1 MLLKKSKL
9 EIPNFGI
16 QSSAVFYKIFF
27 TPIRLYNWIQ
37 NYKFS
42 MNSLTVVT
50 IATILVAMGP
60 LALTLYQTASAQYTT
75 GQDTGALSVE
85 EQLRLAKEKVANAQQ
100 AGAYGSGTAFFGKN
114 IGDAALY
121 TGAIVAIFG
130 AVAAAFIVMSRGK
143 KSVSA

>member
-1 MLLKKSKL
+1 MSKIL
-9 EIPNFGI
+9 
-16 QSSAVFYKIFF
+16 VKIFL
-27 TPIRLYNWIQ
+27 TPIKLNNWIQ

-50 IATILVAMGP
+50 IASILIAMGP
-60 LALTLYQTASAQYTT
+60 LAITFYQTANAQYTT

-114 IGDAALY
+114 IGDAAIY

-130 AVAAAFIVMSRGK
+130 AVAAAFIVMSRHK

>member
-1 MLLKKSKL
+1 MSKIL
-9 EIPNFGI
+9 
-16 QSSAVFYKIFF
+16 VKIFL
-27 TPIRLYNWIQ
+27 TPIKLYNWIQ

-50 IATILVAMGP
+50 IASILIAMGP
-60 LALTLYQTASAQYTT
+60 LAITFYQTANAQYTT
-75 GQDTGALSVE
+75 GQDTGVLSVE

-114 IGDAALY
+114 IGDAAIY

-130 AVAAAFIVMSRGK
+130 AVAAAFIVMSRSK

>member
-1 MLLKKSKL
+1 MSKIL
-9 EIPNFGI
+9 
-16 QSSAVFYKIFF
+16 VKIFL
-27 TPIRLYNWIQ
+27 TPIKLYNWIQ

-50 IATILVAMGP
+50 IASILIAMGP
-60 LALTLYQTASAQYTT
+60 LAITFYQTANAQYTT

-114 IGDAALY
+114 IGDAAIY

>member
-1 MLLKKSKL
+1 MQNLLK
-9 EIPNFGI
+9 
-16 QSSAVFYKIFF
+16 IFL

-42 MNSLTVVT
+42 MNSLTVVS
-50 IATILVAMGP
+50 IAAILFAMGP

-75 GQDTGALSVE
+75 GQDTGSLTVE

-114 IGDAALY
+114 IGDAAIY

-130 AVAAAFIVMSRGK
+130 AVAAAFIAMSRGK

>member
-1 MLLKKSKL
+1 M
-9 EIPNFGI
+9 
-16 QSSAVFYKIFF
+16 
-27 TPIRLYNWIQ
+27 TPIKLNNWIQ

-50 IATILVAMGP
+50 IASILIAMGP
-60 LALTLYQTASAQYTT
+60 LAITFYQTANAQYTT

-114 IGDAALY
+114 IGDAAIY

-130 AVAAAFIVMSRGK
+130 AVAAAFIVMSRSK

>member
-9 EIPNFGI
+9 EIPNFEKK
-16 QSSAVFYKIFF
+16 APPFFTNFFF

-42 MNSLTVVT
+42 MNSLTVIT

-75 GQDTGALSVE
+75 GQETGLSVE

>member
-1 MLLKKSKL
+1 MSKIL
-9 EIPNFGI
+9 
-16 QSSAVFYKIFF
+16 VKIFL
-27 TPIRLYNWIQ
+27 TPIKLYNWIQ

-50 IATILVAMGP
+50 IASILIAMGP
-60 LALTLYQTASAQYTT
+60 LAITFYQTANAQYTT

-114 IGDAALY
+114 IGDAAIY

-130 AVAAAFIVMSRGK
+130 AVAAAFIVMSRSK
-143 KSVSA
+143 KSVNA

>member
-1 MLLKKSKL
+1 MISKIL
-9 EIPNFGI
+9 
-16 QSSAVFYKIFF
+16 VKIFL
-27 TPIRLYNWIQ
+27 TPIKLNNWIQ

-50 IATILVAMGP
+50 IASILIAMGP
-60 LALTLYQTASAQYTT
+60 LAITFYQTANAQYTT
-75 GQDTGALSVE
+75 GQNTGALSVE

-114 IGDAALY
+114 IGDAAIY

-130 AVAAAFIVMSRGK
+130 AVAAAFVVMSRSK

>member
-1 MLLKKSKL
+1 
-9 EIPNFGI
+9 
-16 QSSAVFYKIFF
+16 
-27 TPIRLYNWIQ
+27 
-37 NYKFS
+37 

-50 IATILVAMGP
+50 IASILIAMGP
-60 LALTLYQTASAQYTT
+60 LAITFYQTASAQYTT
-75 GQDTGALSVE
+75 GQDSGVLSVE

-114 IGDAALY
+114 IGDAAIY

>member
-1 MLLKKSKL
+1 MLLKKTKL
-9 EIPNFGI
+9 EIPNLGNK
-16 QSSAVFYKIFF
+16 SSSVFRKIFF
-27 TPIRLYNWIQ
+27 TPIRLNNWIQ

-75 GQDTGALSVE
+75 GQETGLSVE

-130 AVAAAFIVMSRGK
+130 AVAAAFVVMSRGK

>member
-1 MLLKKSKL
+1 VRILKIS
-9 EIPNFGI
+9 
-16 QSSAVFYKIFF
+16 VKIFL
-27 TPIRLYNWIQ
+27 TPIKLNNWIQ

-50 IATILVAMGP
+50 IASILIAMGP
-60 LALTLYQTASAQYTT
+60 LAITFYQTANAQYTT
-75 GQDTGALSVE
+75 GQDTGVLSVE

-114 IGDAALY
+114 IGDAAIY

>member
-1 MLLKKSKL
+1 ML
-9 EIPNFGI
+9 EIFL
-16 QSSAVFYKIFF
+16 

-50 IATILVAMGP
+50 IAAILIAMGP

-75 GQDTGALSVE
+75 GQSTPLGVE
-85 EQLRLAKEKVANAQQ
+85 EQLRLAKEKVSNAQQ
-100 AGAYGSGTAFFGKN
+100 AGAYGSGTSMFGGN
-114 IGDAALY
+114 ISTSLLI
-121 TGAIVAIFG
+121 TGGLVAIFG
-130 AVAAAFIVMSRGK
+130 AVAAAFIVMSRHK

>member
-1 MLLKKSKL
+1 MSKIL
-9 EIPNFGI
+9 
-16 QSSAVFYKIFF
+16 VKIFL
-27 TPIRLYNWIQ
+27 TPIKLYNWIQ

-50 IATILVAMGP
+50 IASILIAMGP
-60 LALTLYQTASAQYTT
+60 LAITFYQTANAQYTT
-75 GQDTGALSVE
+75 GQNTGALSVE

-114 IGDAALY
+114 IGDAAIY

-130 AVAAAFIVMSRGK
+130 AVAAAFIVMSRSK
-143 KSVSA
+143 KSVNA

>member
-1 MLLKKSKL
+1 L
-9 EIPNFGI
+9 EI
-16 QSSAVFYKIFF
+16 SLKIFL
-27 TPIRLYNWIQ
+27 TPIRLYNWIR

-50 IATILVAMGP
+50 LATILVAMGP

-85 EQLRLAKEKVANAQQ
+85 EQLRLAKEKVANVQNL
-100 AGAYGSGTAFFGKN
+100 GESSSGVPIIGKN
-114 IGDAALY
+114 LGDVAIFG
-121 TGAIVAIFG
+121 GAIVAIFG
-130 AVAAAFIVMSRGK
+130 AVAAAFIIASRGK

>member
-9 EIPNFGI
+9 EIPNFWNK
-16 QSSAVFYKIFF
+16 SSSVFRKIFF

-42 MNSLTVVT
+42 MNSLTVIT

-75 GQDTGALSVE
+75 GQDTGLSVE

-114 IGDAALY
+114 IGDAAIY

-130 AVAAAFIVMSRGK
+130 AVAAAFIMMSRGK

>member
-16 QSSAVFYKIFF
+16 KSSSVFRKFFF

-42 MNSLTVVT
+42 MNSLTVIT

-75 GQDTGALSVE
+75 GQETGLSVE

>member
-9 EIPNFGI
+9 EIPNFGNK
-16 QSSAVFYKIFF
+16 SSSVFHKFF
-27 TPIRLYNWIQ
+27 LTPIRLYNWIQ
-37 NYKFS
+37 KYKFS
-42 MNSLTVVT
+42 MNSLTVIT

>member
-9 EIPNFGI
+9 EIPDLGI
-16 QSSAVFYKIFF
+16 KAPQFFLKFFF
-27 TPIRLYNWIQ
+27 TPIKLYIWIQ

-75 GQDTGALSVE
+75 GQETGLSVE

-130 AVAAAFIVMSRGK
+130 AVAAAFVVMSRGK
-143 KSVSA
+143 RSVSA

>member
-9 EIPNFGI
+9 EIPNFGNKS
-16 QSSAVFYKIFF
+16 SSAFRKIFS

-42 MNSLTVVT
+42 MNSLTVIT

-75 GQDTGALSVE
+75 GQDTGLSVE

-114 IGDAALY
+114 IGDAAIY

>member
-1 MLLKKSKL
+1 MLLMKCQL
-9 EIPNFGI
+9 EFLILRLKTSQNLRE
-16 QSSAVFYKIFF
+16 IFL

-42 MNSLTVVT
+42 MKSLTVVT
-50 IATILVAMGP
+50 IAAILIAMGP

-85 EQLRLAKEKVANAQQ
+85 EQLRLAKEKVSNAQQ

-114 IGDAALY
+114 IGDAA
-121 TGAIVAIFG
+121 I
-130 AVAAAFIVMSRGK
+130 
-143 KSVSA
+143 

>member
-1 MLLKKSKL
+1 MKAPQFFAK
-9 EIPNFGI
+9 F
-16 QSSAVFYKIFF
+16 FF

-42 MNSLTVVT
+42 MNSLTVIT

>member
-1 MLLKKSKL
+1 MSEILKNIVK
-9 EIPNFGI
+9 NF
-16 QSSAVFYKIFF
+16 S
-27 TPIRLYNWIQ
+27 TPIKLYNWIQ

-50 IATILVAMGP
+50 IASILIAMGP
-60 LALTLYQTASAQYTT
+60 LAITFYQTANAQYTT
-75 GQDTGALSVE
+75 GQDSGVLSVE

-114 IGDAALY
+114 IGDAAIY
-121 TGAIVAIFG
+121 TGAVVAIFG

>member
-1 MLLKKSKL
+1 MLLMKCQL
-9 EIPNFGI
+9 EIPN
-16 QSSAVFYKIFF
+16 SKIKNIAKFKRNIL

-50 IATILVAMGP
+50 IAAILIAMGP

-85 EQLRLAKEKVANAQQ
+85 EQLRLAKEKVSNAQQ

-114 IGDAALY
+114 IGDAAIY

-143 KSVSA
+143 KSVRA

>member
-1 MLLKKSKL
+1 MSKIL
-9 EIPNFGI
+9 
-16 QSSAVFYKIFF
+16 VKIFS
-27 TPIRLYNWIQ
+27 TPIKLYNWIQ

-50 IATILVAMGP
+50 IASILIAMGP
-60 LALTLYQTASAQYTT
+60 LAITFYQTANAQYTT

-114 IGDAALY
+114 IGDAAIY

-130 AVAAAFIVMSRGK
+130 AVAAAFIVMSRHK

>member
-1 MLLKKSKL
+1 
-9 EIPNFGI
+9 
-16 QSSAVFYKIFF
+16 
-27 TPIRLYNWIQ
+27 
-37 NYKFS
+37 
-42 MNSLTVVT
+42 MNSLTFVT
-50 IATILVAMGP
+50 VASILIAMGP

-75 GQDTGALSVE
+75 GQESGLSVE

-114 IGDAALY
+114 IGEAALY

-143 KSVSA
+143 RAVKA

>member
-1 MLLKKSKL
+1 
-9 EIPNFGI
+9 
-16 QSSAVFYKIFF
+16 
-27 TPIRLYNWIQ
+27 
-37 NYKFS
+37 

-60 LALTLYQTASAQYTT
+60 LALTFYQTASAQYTT

-85 EQLRLAKEKVANAQQ
+85 EQLRLAKEKVSNAQQ
-100 AGAYGSGTAFFGKN
+100 AGAYGSGTSMFGGS
-114 IGDAALY
+114 ISTTLAL
-121 TGAIVAIFG
+121 TGGLVAIFG

>member
-9 EIPNFGI
+9 EIPNLGI
-16 QSSAVFYKIFF
+16 KAPQFFTKFFF

-37 NYKFS
+37 KYKFS

-75 GQDTGALSVE
+75 GQDTGLSVE

>member
-1 MLLKKSKL
+1 MSKIL
-9 EIPNFGI
+9 
-16 QSSAVFYKIFF
+16 VKIFL
-27 TPIRLYNWIQ
+27 TPIKLYNWIQ

-42 MNSLTVVT
+42 MNSLTVGT
-50 IATILVAMGP
+50 IASILIAMGP
-60 LALTLYQTASAQYTT
+60 LAITFYQTANAQYTT

-114 IGDAALY
+114 IGDAAIY

-130 AVAAAFIVMSRGK
+130 AVAAAFIVMSRSK

>member
-16 QSSAVFYKIFF
+16 KSSSVFHKFFF

-42 MNSLTVVT
+42 MNSLTVIT

-75 GQDTGALSVE
+75 GQETGLSVE

>member
-16 QSSAVFYKIFF
+16 KSSSVFRKIFF

-42 MNSLTVVT
+42 MNSLTVIT

-75 GQDTGALSVE
+75 GQDTGLSVE